1 MKKFVI
7 LLSVF
12 VFVGVFGYGSGMAAN
27 PSKIKVGILL
37 PLTDFFPKLK
47 ELMDRRRVGHVAHRR
62 PGRFDRFAHLRSTRG
77 DGAVC
82 DHAADSSDQ
91 TDRSLWQQAVET
103 VTAIDIGSP

>member
-1 MKKFVI
+1 MEDLKPGIFNPKGGANEKFVI

-47 ELMDRRRVGHVAHRR
+47 EL
-62 PGRFDRFAHLRSTRG
+62 
-77 DGAVC
+77 
-82 DHAADSSDQ
+82 
-91 TDRSLWQQAVET
+91 
-103 VTAIDIGSP
+103 